1 MGHDSFKQIKMYSDY
16 NSIMINGTFLKG
28 FDIINY
34 CRKAGNEALLPV
46 AEFAEEWLQP
56 NSEMVLKT
64 SGSTGDPKL
73 ITVHKDQ
80 MLFSASLTAGYF
92 GFEPGQNALLCL
104 PVNYIAGKMMI
115 VRAMFSGLNLIVVNP
130 SHDPL
135 KFLTSG
141 TKIDFAAMIPF
152 QLEQVK
158 QMAEPVQI
166 KNLLLGGGPVSAKLE
181 NEAND
186 LPIEIFHG
194 YGMTETLSHI
204 ALRRVNGKNASQTY
218 KVLPGIE
225 LQQDERNC
233 LVISAG
239 KLVNERLVTN
249 DIVEFVSPGQF
260 IWKGRFD
267 NMINSGGIKLFP
279 EELER
284 KLQTFLKR
292 RFYFTSLPD
301 EKLGERL
308 VLIIEGKPFN
318 EVEMLLLN
326 EALKAN
332 FTKYEIPK
340 QIYFLQKFIE
350 TQTGKINRK
359 MTTGRLIHQ

>member
-1 MGHDSFKQIKMYSDY
+1 MP
-16 NSIMINGTFLKG
+16 
-28 FDIINY
+28 
-34 CRKAGNEALLPV
+34 GN
-46 AEFAEEWLQP
+46 
-56 NSEMVLKT
+56 K
-64 SGSTGDPKL
+64 
-73 ITVHKDQ
+73 
-80 MLFSASLTAGYF
+80 
-92 GFEPGQNALLCL
+92 C
-104 PVNYIAGKMMI
+104 
-115 VRAMFSGLNLIVVNP
+115 
-130 SHDPL
+130 
-135 KFLTSG
+135 
-141 TKIDFAAMIPF
+141 
-152 QLEQVK
+152 
-158 QMAEPVQI
+158 
-166 KNLLLGGGPVSAKLE
+166 
-181 NEAND
+181 
-186 LPIEIFHG
+186 
-194 YGMTETLSHI
+194 
-204 ALRRVNGKNASQTY
+204 
-218 KVLPGIE
+218 
-225 LQQDERNC
+225 
-233 LVISAG
+233 G

-350 TQTGKINRK
+350 TETGKLNRK